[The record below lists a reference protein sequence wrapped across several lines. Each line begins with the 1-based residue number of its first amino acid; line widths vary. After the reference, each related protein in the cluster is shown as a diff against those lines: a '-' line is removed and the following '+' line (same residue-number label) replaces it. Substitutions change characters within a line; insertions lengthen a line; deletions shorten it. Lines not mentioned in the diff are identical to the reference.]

1 MRVRDYICAY
11 QALRQGGEKTQDD
24 TMSDLNIATPVK
36 IEKLVKDFKTH
47 RCTLDFASIVK
58 TE

>member
-1 MRVRDYICAY
+1 M
-11 QALRQGGEKTQDD
+11 QDN
-24 TMSDLNIATPVK
+24 TMSDSNIATPVK

-47 RCTLDFASIVK
+47 QCTLDFDRGFITASIVK